1 MRTVLLAVGLIVVV
15 CWGRSFGDVQPDLNE
30 NRKRKNVAV
39 INRDSH
45 HSTRAINPTLYLNF
59 ATSPKNLKI
68 TEPFHQ
74 KHAHSFLPT
83 HLSYKQ
89 I

>member
-39 INRDSH
+39 INRDSLT
-45 HSTRAINPTLYLNF
+45 HSLTHITRRAP
-59 ATSPKNLKI
+59 
-68 TEPFHQ
+68 
-74 KHAHSFLPT
+74 
-83 HLSYKQ
+83 
-89 I
+89 